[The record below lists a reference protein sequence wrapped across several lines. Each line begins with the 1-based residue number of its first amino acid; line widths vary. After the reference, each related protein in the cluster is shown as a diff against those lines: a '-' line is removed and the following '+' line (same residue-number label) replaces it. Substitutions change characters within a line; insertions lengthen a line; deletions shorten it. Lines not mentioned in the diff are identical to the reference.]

1 MYLQLSRQLWMI
13 LSLFGDNLGDKRTF
27 LIQNKKY
34 SSKSFRDPDNG
45 FWCDTLRL
53 ENFIPCGAQNNFY
66 SSAGTGMGL
75 VSEAI
80 MVELGQS
87 QRYEE
92 MHLKN
97 SKYCCGFQ
105 VTRQERKPSSM

>member
-1 MYLQLSRQLWMI
+1 MI
-13 LSLFGDNLGDKRTF
+13 
-27 LIQNKKY
+27 
-34 SSKSFRDPDNG
+34 KSFRDPDNG

-75 VSEAI
+75 VSETI

>member
-1 MYLQLSRQLWMI
+1 MI
-13 LSLFGDNLGDKRTF
+13 LSLFGDILGDKRTF

-34 SSKSFRDPDNG
+34 SSKSSRDPDNG

-75 VSEAI
+75 VSETI
-80 MVELGQS
+80 MVELGYQTREQGKTRVLLS
-87 QRYEE
+87 
-92 MHLKN
+92 LN
-97 SKYCCGFQ
+97 SLINDWPRE
-105 VTRQERKPSSM
+105 T